1 MTFLVNIANTLPTI
15 TEIHKQNGVLPRYFA
30 AKANHI
36 DKEVFELTRR
46 GWEQYYDIN
55 NVVLGHLNWVITGP
69 LEDREMWVYTGS
81 PIYDMGGKEPISIPG
96 VLTQNEGTVRFIS
109 RKIPAV
115 KNYLTNYGLFYVGEY
130 CKF

>member
-55 NVVLGHLNWVITGP
+55 YVVLCHLNWVITGP

-81 PIYDMGGKEPISIPG
+81 PIYDMGGKEPINIPG
-96 VLTQNEGTVRFIS
+96 VLTQNEGAVRFLS

-115 KNYLTNYGLFYVGEY
+115 KNYLTDYKQFYIET
-130 CKF
+130 